1 MGDIVVKVPKELEN
15 VLTPRALRKI
25 ELEVLREIEERI
37 QRAQRFI
44 VLAERSELEEKDA
57 EELSRAMKE
66 RLAKRYGVL

>member
-25 ELEVLREIEERI
+25 ELEVIREIEERI

-57 EELSRAMKE
+57 EELSKVMKE